1 VLAHWA
7 ARLPLALVTNGVS
20 RLQRDKLAATGIE
33 GYFSVVVASEEIG
46 VGKPDHAMFHAALSA
61 LGASADEVVMVGNDV
76 DRDVAGAHNVHIRPI
91 HVDRRRRSTTTDV
104 IADLTQLEDLL
115 DV

>member
-1 VLAHWA
+1 MKAILFDLDDTLIPEAPALQAGYRAQAFEA
-7 ARLPLALVTNGVS
+7 ALPPNARGTSPELVDLWRT
-20 RLQRDKLAATGIE
+20 
-33 GYFSVVVASEEIG
+33 
-46 VGKPDHAMFHAALSA
+46 MFHAALSA